1 MVQCYNVT
9 RWAHAKGGRKTNN
22 EKRRTLQR
30 IYGSV
35 PNAFHASFVFLPPV
49 QKKTKR
55 PDPQPL
61 LHSSSGGKPRGGHMG
76 SNGTNGAVDRWTKWG
91 GGGSPGT
98 APLLSAP
105 TWCLAGQW
113 SHSQAPRRAAC
124 AGTGR
129 LGPVSPP
136 THVAALPSPHPVSS
150 VVALAPR
157 RRREGSHACC
167 CPECPLCA
175 SPHYSELPRLAG
187 RLCRK
192 GGSMRPR
199 PAEHEHMVKD
209 VVIGHGHALYA
220 RHACPTGT
228 TGEGRREDPTHLAV
242 LDRPAVSGKINGSR
256 QAWWCW
262 RSLHAPLFLL
272 RLPWL
277 LLAASEPASLP

>member
-1 MVQCYNVT
+1 MRREELCNASMDRCQTLSTLLLFFSPLC
-9 RWAHAKGGRKTNN
+9 RRKRNALTPSPSS
-22 EKRRTLQR
+22 THLPA
-30 IYGSV
+30 GSLGADTWGPMAQMEPWTDGQNGEV
-35 PNAFHASFVFLPPV
+35 GALPALLRCFQLPPGV
-49 QKKTKR
+49 LLVSGHTARR
-55 PDPQPL
+55 PGGQP
-61 LHSSSGGKPRGGHMG
+61 
-76 SNGTNGAVDRWTKWG
+76 V
-91 GGGSPGT
+91 
-98 APLLSAP
+98 
-105 TWCLAGQW
+105 
-113 SHSQAPRRAAC
+113 
-124 AGTGR
+124 

>member
-1 MVQCYNVT
+1 M
-9 RWAHAKGGRKTNN
+9 
-22 EKRRTLQR
+22 RREEPLQR

-55 PDPQPL
+55 PDRRLTPEPQPL

-76 SNGTNGAVDRWTKWG
+76 SSGTNGAVDRWRKWG
-91 GGGSPGT
+91 GRGSPGT

-105 TWCLAGQW
+105 TWCLAVAGQW
-113 SHSQAPRRAAC
+113 SHSEAPRRAAC
-124 AGTGR
+124 AGR

-136 THVAALPSPHPVSS
+136 THVAALPSPRACLKCRCACTTATPRGVACVLLSGVS
-150 VVALAPR
+150 ALRLSTLLRLRAASPR
-157 RRREGSHACC
+157 RPA
-167 CPECPLCA
+167 
-175 SPHYSELPRLAG
+175 
-187 RLCRK
+187 CRK

-262 RSLHAPLFLL
+262 RSLQPACPLV
-272 RLPWL
+272 P
-277 LLAASEPASLP
+277 SPASLAAACGK